1 MKRVL
6 LICWIACISAVVS
19 AQDFASRFMAVHNQ
33 DVSLNCISISPKM
46 MQEIMKADIEKD
58 DRILD
63 IISNLKSMQ
72 MLTSEVKGKKL
83 YKDALDILER
93 NSNRFEPFLSL
104 EDDGENYRI
113 MVRKKEKKIIE
124 LVMLTNEKNNFVV
137 VNFTG
142 KMDDDFINK
151 LADSMK
157 MKEPLNN

>member
-19 AQDFASRFMAVHNQ
+19 AQDFASRFMTEHSQ
-33 DVSLNCISISPKM
+33 DTNLTCISISPKM

-58 DRILD
+58 DGVLN

-72 MLTSEVKGKKL
+72 MLTSRVKGKKY
-83 YKDALDILER
+83 YKEALGILKK
-93 NSNRFEPFLSL
+93 NSNRFESFLSL
-104 EDDGENYRI
+104 EDDGENYQI
-113 MVRKKEKKIIE
+113 MVRKKDKRIIE
-124 LVMLTNEKNNFVV
+124 LVMLANEKSNFVV

-142 KMDDDFINK
+142 RMDDDFINK

-157 MKEPLNN
+157 IEEPLNN

>member
-6 LICWIACISAVVS
+6 LICWIACISAVAS
-19 AQDFASRFMAVHNQ
+19 AQDFASRFMAEHNR
-33 DVSLNCISISPKM
+33 DTNLTCISISPKM
-46 MQEIMKADIEKD
+46 MREIMKADIEKD
-58 DRILD
+58 DGILD

-72 MLTSEVKGKKL
+72 MLTSQVKGRKY
-83 YKDALDILER
+83 YKEALDILER

-104 EDDGENYRI
+104 EDDGENYQI

-124 LVMLTNEKNNFVV
+124 LVMLANEKNDFVV

-142 KMDDDFINK
+142 KMDDGFINK

-157 MKEPLNN
+157 IKEPLNN

>member
-6 LICWIACISAVVS
+6 LICWMACISAVVS
-19 AQDFASRFMAVHNQ
+19 AQDFASRFMAEHNR
-33 DVSLNCISISPKM
+33 DSNLTCISISPKM

-58 DRILD
+58 DGTLD

-72 MLTSEVKGKKL
+72 MLTSRIKGKKY
-83 YKDALDILER
+83 YKEALDILER

-104 EDDGENYRI
+104 EDDGENYQI
-113 MVRKKEKKIIE
+113 MVRKKGKKIIE
-124 LVMLTNEKNNFVV
+124 LVMLTNEKNDFVV

-157 MKEPLNN
+157 IKEPLNN